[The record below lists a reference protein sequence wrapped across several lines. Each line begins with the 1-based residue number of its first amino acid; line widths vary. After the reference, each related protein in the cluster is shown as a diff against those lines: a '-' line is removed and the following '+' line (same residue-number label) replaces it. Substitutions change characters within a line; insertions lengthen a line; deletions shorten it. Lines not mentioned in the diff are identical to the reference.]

1 MIPLYFLCNGV
12 QNTWFQR
19 LFLVFSKRLS
29 PMTPEMELRR
39 AFTINKKPTE
49 RFPLKWSWD
58 RRTSMKSVAISH
70 NFGQNLVILSW
81 FLQSHP
87 PFSKRLSP
95 MTPEMELRRACNTNK
110 KLTERFPLELSWG
123 RRTSMTTDPGWC
135 QIPVIVSRFLQSY
148 PPFSKRLSPMTPEM
162 ELRRA
167 YNTNK
172 KLTERFPLEWSWDRR
187 TPVKLMQGW
196 CQIPVIVSCFL
207 VTFGQIL
214 LNFRW
219 QYLRHIQSYELPF
232 EPWNLWGCTVHFW
245 ANLFL
250 WEYSEWQVSSLS
262 GAHAFRIRSQPGT
275 RADRFTPFDTVNHC
289 SYLL

>member
-29 PMTPEMELRR
+29 RMTPEMELRR
-39 AFTINKKPTE
+39 AFTINKKSTE
-49 RFPLKWSWD
+49 RFPLEWSWD

-81 FLQSHP
+81 FLQSH
-87 PFSKRLSP
+87 
-95 MTPEMELRRACNTNK
+95 
-110 KLTERFPLELSWG
+110 
-123 RRTSMTTDPGWC
+123 
-135 QIPVIVSRFLQSY
+135 

-196 CQIPVIVSCFL
+196 CQIPIIVPCFL
-207 VTFGQIL
+207 QNHPPFSKRL
-214 LNFRW
+214 SPMPPEME
-219 QYLRHIQSYELPF
+219 LR
-232 EPWNLWGCTVHFW
+232 
-245 ANLFL
+245 
-250 WEYSEWQVSSLS
+250 
-262 GAHAFRIRSQPGT
+262 
-275 RADRFTPFDTVNHC
+275 RACNTNKKLTERFP
-289 SYLL
+289 LE